1 MVNSRKPRLSRGVLL
16 PFVHRQAPN
25 QGGKC
30 GVGRLVCSSAPN
42 TLPVFG
48 LTMWTCKLSR

>member
-30 GVGRLVCSSAPN
+30 GVGRLVCSSTPN